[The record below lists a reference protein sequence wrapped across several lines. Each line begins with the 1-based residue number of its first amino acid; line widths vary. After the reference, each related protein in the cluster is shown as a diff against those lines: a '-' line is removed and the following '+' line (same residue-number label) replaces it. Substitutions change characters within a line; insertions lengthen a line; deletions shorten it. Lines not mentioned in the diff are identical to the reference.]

1 MVAAAV
7 TGSFGATNMHVNEHP
22 SAPLVS
28 VGLPVY
34 NGERFL
40 ARALDALLAQ
50 DWPNLDI
57 LVSDNASTDA
67 SAAVAE
73 SYAARDRRV
82 RVVRSAFN
90 AGFETNFARVLASAR
105 GTYFMWAACDD
116 WWDPRFVSRLVA
128 ALEYS
133 PSAVV
138 AMSAV
143 ERVDEAGG
151 ILDVVRHDG
160 ASDPSRMTSWQ
171 LALQLAGGRPY
182 HLFIYGLYRREFIRR
197 AFTGFA
203 PVIASDRLFMCR
215 VAMAG
220 RFAYVDEVLHR
231 RLVRGQPIAER
242 YADEPLGRLWRGAW
256 PRWRLAL
263 AAGPYLWRSP
273 VLPSSRRAWIPLM
286 VLRFLK
292 ASLGQ
297 TLVQVVHAPGFAK
310 IAAGTRRT
318 D

>member
-1 MVAAAV
+1 MIINER
-7 TGSFGATNMHVNEHP
+7 GS
-22 SAPLVS
+22 PLVS

-40 ARALDALLAQ
+40 ARALEALLAQ
-50 DWPNLDI
+50 DWSNLDI

-67 SAAVAE
+67 SATLAE
-73 SYAARDRRV
+73 SCAARDPRV
-82 RVVRSAFN
+82 RVVRSEVN
-90 AGFETNFARVLASAR
+90 SGFEANFARVLASAR
-105 GTYFMWAACDD
+105 GTYFMWAGCDD

-128 ALEYS
+128 ALERS

-143 ERVDEAGG
+143 ERVDEAGAL
-151 ILDVVRHDG
+151 LDVVRHQG
-160 ASDPSRMTSWQ
+160 ASDPSSMTSWQ
-171 LALQLAGGRPY
+171 LALGLAGGRPY
-182 HLFIYGLYRREFIRR
+182 HLFIYGLYRREFISR

-215 VAMAG
+215 IAMAG

-231 RLVRGQPIAER
+231 RLVRAQPIAER
-242 YADEPLGRLWRGAW
+242 YADEALGRLWHRSW

-263 AAGPYLWRSP
+263 AAGPYLWHSP
-273 VLPSSRRAWIPLM
+273 VLPASRRAWIPLI

-297 TLVQVVHAPGFAK
+297 TLVRAVRSPGFAK